1 MSRSLRAAVAVALVS
16 GISLPVTLSASL
28 GGTVSTVEADR
39 VRMKS
44 ALVGIDQR
52 GPYTVHSLQSPTGT
66 TIREYYGPNG
76 IVFGVAWQGPWQ
88 PDLRQLFGDYFERYQ
103 TGVQRARRARATRGH
118 VAIDDGTLVVKIGG
132 HLRAIAGVA
141 FVPQLLPAGVD
152 PGVIR

>member
-1 MSRSLRAAVAVALVS
+1 MAIFVS
-16 GISLPVTLSASL
+16 GVSLPATLFASL

-52 GPYTVHSLQSPTGT
+52 GAYTVHSLQAPTGT

-76 IVFGVAWQGPWQ
+76 LVFGVSWQGPWQ
-88 PDLRQLFGDYFERYQ
+88 PDLRQLFGDYFDRYQ
-103 TGVQRARRARATRGH
+103 AGVQRARRARGPRGR

-132 HLRAIAGVA
+132 HQRAIAGVA
-141 FVPQLLPAGVD
+141 YVPQLIPAGVD
-152 PGVIR
+152 PGVVK